1 MFQAVRQYWRQPEH
15 FYWLTSFLAAREA
28 QSATCRLIAM
38 FVATLGLVPL
48 AMQWSDAGPQTGPGR
63 GLAAVVTLSCLA
75 MAALWL
81 RRRWPSRRQ
90 SGVFVVVTA
99 VNIAAGCLIMSDPA
113 AGLLLATGFAVLG
126 AYVALFHTARYIVL
140 VFVVAEFTA
149 IVLAFRL
156 AETADPIWAVT
167 SLAIALTVTVAVP
180 FACHLLLYAIDIDID
195 NADIDPLTGLL
206 NREAF
211 YRAAGLVVARSRD
224 DDQRLVLVVIN
235 LDNMRLLSET
245 DGELACERA
254 RVSIGQ
260 TLRETTRRDAFVAHT
275 GDDEYLIADTFPTPD
290 SFPLVERVRT
300 AIAATPPR
308 VTASMGV
315 VSTPMRG
322 LGACPPSDL
331 LDELITIATMAMYDA
346 RRAGGNQARYVSCD
360 RPAVLDHVRRPST
373 DDDG

>member
-1 MFQAVRQYWRQPEH
+1 MFQAVRQYWRRPDH
-15 FYWLTSFLAAREA
+15 FYWLTSFLSAREA

-38 FVATLGLVPL
+38 FVATLGAVPL
-48 AMQWSDAGPQTGPGR
+48 AMQWSDAGPPTALER
-63 GLAAVVTLSCLA
+63 GIGGVVTVSCLV
-75 MAALWL
+75 MAAFWL
-81 RRRWPSRRQ
+81 RRRWPSRGQ
-90 SGVFVVVTA
+90 SGLFVVITA
-99 VNIAAGCLIMSDPA
+99 VSLAAGCLIMSAPET
-113 AGLLLATGFAVLG
+113 GLILATGFAVLA
-126 AYVALFHTARYIVL
+126 AYVALFHTARYILL
-140 VFVVAEFTA
+140 VIALAEFTS

-156 AETADPIWAVT
+156 SATADLVWTLTAPTIVM
-167 SLAIALTVTVAVP
+167 TVTIAVP
-180 FACHLLLYAIDIDID
+180 LACHLLLYAVDIDVD

-211 YRAAGLVVARSRD
+211 HRAAGHVVSRSRD

-235 LDNMRLLSET
+235 LDNMRLLCAT
-245 DGELACERA
+245 DGESACERA
-254 RVSIGQ
+254 RVAIGQ
-260 TLRETTRRDAFVAHT
+260 TLRETTRHNAFVAHT
-275 GDDEYLIADTFPTPD
+275 VDDEYLIADTFATAD
-290 SFPLVERVRT
+290 SFPLVERVRK

-360 RPAVLDHVRRPST
+360 RPAVLDRARRLGN
-373 DDDG
+373 DGP

>member
-15 FYWLTSFLAAREA
+15 FYWLTSFLAARDA

-38 FVATLGLVPL
+38 FVATLGAVPL
-48 AMQWSDAGPQTGPGR
+48 AMQWSDAGPQTPLTR
-63 GLAAVVTLSCLA
+63 GVGGVVTVSCLA

-90 SGVFVVVTA
+90 SALFVAVTSA
-99 VNIAAGCLIMSDPA
+99 NIAAGCLIMSEPS
-113 AGLLLATGFAVLG
+113 AGLLLSTGFAVLG
-126 AYVALFHTARYIVL
+126 AYVALFHTVRYIVL
-140 VFVVAEFTA
+140 VFSAAEFIG

-167 SLAIALTVTVAVP
+167 SLAIVLVVTVAVP
-180 FACHLLLYAIDIDID
+180 FACHLLLYTIDIDVD

-211 YRAAGLVVARSRD
+211 YRAAGLIVSRSRD
-224 DDQRLVLVVIN
+224 DDRRLVLVVIN
-235 LDNMRLLSET
+235 LDNMRLLGET

-254 RVSIGQ
+254 RVAIGQ
-260 TLRETTRRDAFVAHT
+260 TLRETTRHNAFVAHT
-275 GDDEYLIADTFPTPD
+275 GDDEYLIADTFSTTD
-290 SFPLVERVRT
+290 SFPLVERVRK

-308 VTASMGV
+308 VTASIGV

-322 LGACPPSDL
+322 LGACPPTDL
-331 LDELITIATMAMYDA
+331 LDELITIATMSMYDA

-360 RPAVLDHVRRPST
+360 RPAVLDHARRLDT
-373 DDDG
+373 DDL

>member
-1 MFQAVRQYWRQPEH
+1 MFQAMRQYWRQPEH

-38 FVATLGLVPL
+38 FVATLGAVPL
-48 AMQWSDAGPQTGPGR
+48 AMQWSDAGPNTTFER
-63 GLAAVVTLSCLA
+63 GVGAAVTLSCLVIA
-75 MAALWL
+75 GFWL

-90 SGVFVVVTA
+90 SGVFVAVTA
-99 VNIAAGCLIMSDPA
+99 VIIAAGSLIMSDPE

-126 AYVALFHTARYIVL
+126 AYIALFHTAHYIVG
-140 VFVVAEFTA
+140 VFALSEFTGV
-149 IVLAFRL
+149 VLAFRL
-156 AETADPIWAVT
+156 AETADAVWALT
-167 SLAIALTVTVAVP
+167 ALTIVMTVTVAVP
-180 FACHLLLYAIDIDID
+180 FACHLLLYAVDIDVD

-211 YRAAGLVVARSRD
+211 YRAAGHVVSRSRD

-235 LDNMRLLSET
+235 LDNMRLLCET

-254 RVSIGQ
+254 RVAIGQ
-260 TLRETTRRDAFVAHT
+260 TLRETTRHNAFVAHT
-275 GDDEYLIADTFPTPD
+275 GDDEYLIADTFATTD
-290 SFPLVERVRT
+290 SFPLVERVRK

-322 LGACPPSDL
+322 LGACPPTEL
-331 LDELITIATMAMYDA
+331 LDELITVATMAMYDA

-360 RPAVLDHVRRPST
+360 RPAVLDNARPLGT
-373 DDDG
+373 DDL

>member
-38 FVATLGLVPL
+38 FVAILGAVPL
-48 AMQWSDAGPQTGPGR
+48 AMQFSAAGPDTNVERTVGV
-63 GLAAVVTLSCLA
+63 VVTVGCFA
-75 MAALWL
+75 MAAFWL
-81 RRRWPSRRQ
+81 RQRWPSRLQ
-90 SGVFVVVTA
+90 SGVFVVITA
-99 VNIAAGCLIMSDPA
+99 VSISAGCLIMSDPA
-113 AGLLLATGFAVLG
+113 TGLLLGTGFAVLG

-140 VFVVAEFTA
+140 VFALAEFTGVA
-149 IVLAFRL
+149 LAFRL
-156 AETADPIWAVT
+156 AETADVVWTVT
-167 SLAIALTVTVAVP
+167 ALTIVMTVTVAVP
-180 FACHLLLYAIDIDID
+180 FACHLLLYAVDIDVD
-195 NADIDPLTGLL
+195 TADIDPLTGLL

-211 YRAAGLVVARSRD
+211 YRAAGHVVSRSRD

-235 LDNMRLLSET
+235 LDNMRLLCET

-254 RVSIGQ
+254 RVAIGQ
-260 TLRETTRRDAFVAHT
+260 TLRETTRHNAFVAHT
-275 GDDEYLIADTFPTPD
+275 GDDEYLIADTFSTTD
-290 SFPLVERVRT
+290 SFPLVERVRK

-322 LGACPPSDL
+322 LAACPPSDL

-360 RPAVLDHVRRPST
+360 RPAVLDHARRLGAEDT
-373 DDDG
+373 

>member
-28 QSATCRLIAM
+28 QSATCRLIAI
-38 FVATLGLVPL
+38 FVAALGVVPL
-48 AMQWSDAGPQTGPGR
+48 AMQWSGAGPQGSVER
-63 GLAAVVTLSCLA
+63 GVGTVVTLSCLV

-81 RRRWPSRRQ
+81 RRRWPTRWQ
-90 SGVFVVVTA
+90 SGLFVVATG
-99 VNIAAGCLIMSDPA
+99 VNIAAGCLIMSAPE
-113 AGLLLATGFAVLG
+113 AGLLLATGFAVLA
-126 AYVALFHTARYIVL
+126 AYVALFHTAHYIVL
-140 VFVVAEFTA
+140 VFGLAEFTA

-156 AETADPIWAVT
+156 AETADPVWAVT
-167 SLAIALTVTVAVP
+167 ALAITVTVTVAVP
-180 FACHLLLYAIDIDID
+180 FACHLLLYAIDIDVD

-211 YRAAGLVVARSRD
+211 YRAAGHVVARSRD

-235 LDNMRLLSET
+235 LDNMRLLHET
-245 DGELACERA
+245 DGSLACQRA

-260 TLRETTRRDAFVAHT
+260 TLRETTRHDAFVAHT
-275 GDDEYLIADTFPTPD
+275 GDDEYLIADTFPTLD
-290 SFPLVERVRT
+290 SFPLVERVRK

-322 LGACPPSDL
+322 LGACPPEEL
-331 LDELITIATMAMYDA
+331 LDELITIATTAVCEA
-346 RRAGGNQARYVSCD
+346 RRAGGNQARYVTCD
-360 RPAVLDHVRRPST
+360 RPATLDHVRPRA
-373 DDDG
+373 DEDEL

>member
-1 MFQAVRQYWRQPEH
+1 MFQAMRQYWRQPEH

-28 QSATCRLIAM
+28 QSATCRLIAT
-38 FVATLGLVPL
+38 FAATLGAVPL
-48 AMQWSDAGPQTGPGR
+48 AMQWSAAGPQTWLTR
-63 GLAAVVTLSCLA
+63 GVGGVVTLSCLA

-81 RRRWPSRRQ
+81 RSRWPSRRA
-90 SGVFVVVTA
+90 SALFVIGTA
-99 VNIAAGCLIMSDPA
+99 VNIAAGCLIMSDPS
-113 AGLLLATGFAVLG
+113 AGLLLSTGFAVLG
-126 AYVALFHTARYIVL
+126 AYVALFHTAHYVVL
-140 VFVVAEFTA
+140 VFAVAEFTG
-149 IVLAFRL
+149 IGLAFRL
-156 AETADPIWAVT
+156 AETADPIWAAT
-167 SLAIALTVTVAVP
+167 SLAIVLTVTVAVP
-180 FACHLLLYAIDIDID
+180 FACHLLLYVIDIDVD

-211 YRAAGLVVARSRD
+211 YRATGLIVSRSRD

-235 LDNMRLLSET
+235 LDNMRLLRET
-245 DGELACERA
+245 DGAVACERA
-254 RVSIGQ
+254 RVAIGQ
-260 TLRETTRRDAFVAHT
+260 TLRETTRHDAFVAHT
-275 GDDEYLIADTFPTPD
+275 ADDEYLIADTFPTTD

-322 LGACPPSDL
+322 LCACPPSDL

-360 RPAVLDHVRRPST
+360 RPAVLDHARRLDS
-373 DDDG
+373 DDL

>member
-38 FVATLGLVPL
+38 FVTTLGLVPL
-48 AMQWSDAGPQTGPGR
+48 AMQWSDAGPHTVLGR
-63 GLAAVVTLSCLA
+63 WVGAVVTASCLA

-90 SGVFVVVTA
+90 SGLFVLVTA
-99 VNIAAGCLIMSDPA
+99 VNIAAGCLIMSDPE

-140 VFVVAEFTA
+140 VFALAEFTA

-156 AETADPIWAVT
+156 AETADTVWAVT

-180 FACHLLLYAIDIDID
+180 FACHLLLYAIDIDVD

-224 DDQRLVLVVIN
+224 DDQRLVLVVIS
-235 LDNMRLLSET
+235 LDNMRLLAET

-260 TLRETTRRDAFVAHT
+260 TLRETTRHNAFVAHT
-275 GDDEYLIADTFPTPD
+275 GDDEYLIADTFATPD
-290 SFPLVERVRT
+290 SFPLVERVRK

-322 LGACPPSDL
+322 LGDCPPSDL

-360 RPAVLDHVRRPST
+360 RPAVLDHVRRFST
-373 DDDG
+373 DDDN